1 MAERENSAEKDGIM
15 KAAMGDRQLFAAVMK
30 GNCSCTLF
38 HFLRRILLVGL
49 VSWLMAAC
57 NGTPPN
63 DLGAH
68 GGRLADCPASPNCV
82 SSQLD
87 DRRHHIEPLVFAD
100 APERAFTRLENLLAE
115 RSDTTI
121 ISRRFGYLRVEFHT
135 TLFVDDGEFLCD
147 EQHGVIHVRSASRLG
162 YFDLGKNRSRIEQI
176 RRDFDR
182 AAHHPGS

>member
-1 MAERENSAEKDGIM
+1 VAEGENSPEKDGIM
-15 KAAMGDRQLFAAVMK
+15 KAVMGDRQLFAAVMK
-30 GNCSCTLF
+30 GNCSCTLY
-38 HFLRRILLVGL
+38 HLLRRILLVGL

-63 DLGAH
+63 DLGVH

-100 APERAFTRLENLLAE
+100 APEQAFARLENLLAE
-115 RSDTTI
+115 WRDTTI
-121 ISRRFGYLRVEFHT
+121 IARRPGYLRVEFHT
-135 TLFVDDGEFLCD
+135 MLFVDDGEFLFD
-147 EQHGVIHVRSASRLG
+147 EERRVIHVRSASRLG

-176 RRDFDR
+176 RREFARPSLDT
-182 AAHHPGS
+182 GG